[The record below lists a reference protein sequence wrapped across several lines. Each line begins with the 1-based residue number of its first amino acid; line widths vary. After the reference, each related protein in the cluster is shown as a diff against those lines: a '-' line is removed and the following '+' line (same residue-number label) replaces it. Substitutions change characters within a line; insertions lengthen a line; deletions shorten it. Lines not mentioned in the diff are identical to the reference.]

1 MINGYNVVVE
11 ICPSEVF
18 KLKKLFN
25 NKPILITVIAVV
37 LLLFL
42 AFFSASSRTIP
53 WLESTVGA
61 IVRPIQTFAFKASN
75 SISDFFSNLFN
86 TTDADLEN
94 AKLKQELAM
103 YEQEKLD
110 YSELQKENERLRS
123 MLNYAGSFGNL
134 EYVTSKVIARSN
146 GVWFNIMTLDVG
158 RNQGIEVDMPV
169 ICGDGL
175 VGKVTDVGVNWC
187 KVTAIIDSSVNVAVT
202 VERTRDNCMVRGV
215 FSTSSANSK
224 LELYYL
230 PTDRTDLVPG
240 DVIMTSG
247 IGGIYPKGI
256 RLGAVEEVMMDK
268 DSSGINAI
276 VSPSVDFL
284 HIEEVMVIKSSG
296 GES

>member
-1 MINGYNVVVE
+1 M
-11 ICPSEVF
+11 
-18 KLKKLFN
+18 
-25 NKPILITVIAVV
+25 VIAVV
-37 LLLFL
+37 LLLIL

-75 SISDFFSNLFN
+75 GISDFFSNLFN

-94 AKLKQELAM
+94 ASLKQKLAM

-110 YSELQKENERLRS
+110 YEELQRENERLRDLLS
-123 MLNYAGSFGNL
+123 YSGTFKDIDF
-134 EYVTSKVIARSN
+134 VTAKVVGRSD
-146 GVWFNIMTLDVG
+146 GVWFDIITLNAG
-158 RNQGIEVDMPV
+158 RDQGIELDMPV

-175 VGKVTDVGVNWC
+175 VGRVTDVGVNWC
-187 KVTAIIDSSVNVAVT
+187 KVTSIIDSSVNVAVS

-215 FSTSSANSK
+215 FGTSSKASS

-230 PTDRTDLVPG
+230 PTDLTDLVPG

-256 RLGAVEEVMMDK
+256 RVGTVEEVLLDK
-268 DSSGINAI
+268 DTSGVNAI
-276 VSPSVDFL
+276 VTPSVDFL
-284 HIEEVMVIKSSG
+284 RLEEVMVITGFG
-296 GES
+296 GED